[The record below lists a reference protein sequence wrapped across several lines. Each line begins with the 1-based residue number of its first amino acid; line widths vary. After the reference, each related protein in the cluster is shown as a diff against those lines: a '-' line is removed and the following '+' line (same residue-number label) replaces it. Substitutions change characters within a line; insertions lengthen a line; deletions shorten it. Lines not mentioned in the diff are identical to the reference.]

1 MDHSSRSTPLEAVL
15 ARDLAA
21 AETRYRELA
30 RAAESALQDERSRA
44 QLYLDVSG
52 ALIVVLDGESRM
64 TLINRA
70 GLELVGREE
79 QQLLGRDFC
88 SLLIPEA
95 DQLRA
100 ADAIAEARN
109 RGVDSDLVETG
120 LLSVSGEDR
129 TIAWRFNAIRDEHG
143 RALATVCSGI
153 DLTER
158 RRAEEQV
165 AHLAYHDPLTDL
177 PNRALLE
184 EHLELAL
191 ARSRRQGT
199 AVGLLYLDL
208 DGFKLVNDSLGHAA
222 GDELL
227 RDVTARLSERRR
239 DSDLLARQGGDEF
252 LLLLNDLDRLGAEQT
267 ATRVADGLLRS
278 LTRPFVVSGAE
289 FHIGA
294 SVGVALYPKDA
305 TTTEELMRH
314 ADAAMYQAKAD
325 GRNTV
330 CVYREDPHEPL
341 ERLSMTS
348 RLRKAITRG
357 EFVLHWQ
364 PIVDP
369 SDRSLQK
376 LEVLVRWQDPLR
388 GLVYP
393 SEFIQFAEETGFV
406 DRIGDWVV
414 SAACDQVSRWRS
426 QGLAVPPVAINISP
440 RQLRRPDF
448 CERLRR
454 AIGNSG
460 MADRLMVEITESAAM
475 ANADRTEEVLTELS
489 AIGIGVAVDDFGLGY
504 SSLARLRE
512 MPVQLLKIDRSFMQ
526 GVPEDP
532 QAAAIVRAVIDLSA
546 ALGLATVAEGIET
559 EAQLRFVVENGCPL
573 AQGFLLGKPMPAA
586 EIEPLLET
594 AIGTQSQL
602 VARDGAAS

>member
-1 MDHSSRSTPLEAVL
+1 MDHSSRSTPLEAAL

-30 RAAESALQDERSRA
+30 RAAESALQDERTRA

-52 ALIVVLDGESRM
+52 ALIVVLDGDGRM
-64 TLINRA
+64 TLINRS

-79 QQLLGRDFC
+79 QQLIGRDFC

-95 DQLRA
+95 DQLKA

-109 RGVDSDLVETG
+109 TGVHSELVETG
-120 LLSVSGEDR
+120 LLSVTGEDR

-143 RALATVCSGI
+143 RALATVCSGV
-153 DLTER
+153 DLTDR
-158 RRAEEQV
+158 RRAEDQV

-191 ARSRRQGT
+191 ARSKRQGT

-267 ATRVADGLLRS
+267 AMRVADGLLRS

-294 SVGVALYPKDA
+294 SVGIALYPKDA
-305 TTTEELMRH
+305 TTAEELMRH

-357 EFVLHWQ
+357 EFILHWQ

-369 SDRSLQK
+369 ADGTLEK

-393 SEFIQFAEETGFV
+393 GDFIEFAEETGFV

-414 SAACDQVSRWRS
+414 SSACDQVSRWQS
-426 QGLAVPPVAINISP
+426 QGFVVPPVTINISP

-448 CERLRR
+448 GERLRR
-454 AIGNSG
+454 AIGSTG
-460 MADRLMVEITESAAM
+460 LADLLTVEITESAAM
-475 ANADRTEEVLTELS
+475 ASADRTGEVLADLAE
-489 AIGIGVAVDDFGLGY
+489 IGIGVAVDDFGLGY

-512 MPVQLLKIDRSFMQ
+512 MPVQLLKIDRSFMK

-532 QAAAIVRAVIDLSA
+532 QASAIVRAVIDLSA

-559 EAQLRFVVENGCPL
+559 EAQRQFIVENGCPL
-573 AQGFLLGKPMPAA
+573 AQGFLLGKPMPAS
-586 EIEPLLET
+586 EIEPLLGT
-594 AIGTQSQL
+594 AMGEPSAVLTP
-602 VARDGAAS
+602 